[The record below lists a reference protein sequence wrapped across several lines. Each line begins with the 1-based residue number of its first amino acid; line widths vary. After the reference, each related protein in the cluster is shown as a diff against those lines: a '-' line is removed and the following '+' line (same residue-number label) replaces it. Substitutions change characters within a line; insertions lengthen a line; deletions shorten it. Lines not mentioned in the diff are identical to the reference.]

1 MGNDSIIDL
10 EKREQILRCNQ
21 VKLAII
27 WVNLIGPPISL
38 IFLIFSIL
46 RMILIKKRKTFLT
59 SIIILIFASEI
70 IQCLS
75 KLLQILKYSFK
86 NERNDKTIKDR
97 DTPRGI
103 ICQIQITSA
112 IFSDLCSLLGTL
124 LLSFRCYDV
133 IKNKNRLFDK
143 KLHGILSVIIVIVFS
158 AIVSI
163 SFLFIDRK
171 VTKGNISY
179 RYDLRDRCSYWCWLE
194 HIPSFC
200 CLPLY
205 WLILIFNIYFACKT
219 NSYLKMGYTKLIEA
233 SKVIVEQ
240 KDDLKDSFNGETED
254 NDTPENKNSQS
265 KEKKEKLIILSNEEK
280 ERIEQLKLM
289 RIKCLIYPCVTI
301 VYWLFAA
308 TYRIIDD
315 TVMIDYDTGDP
326 QRGADK
332 EREDFQNHPFFHFI
346 VQFFLFTYTLFS
358 SIRGIL
364 YGFSFIVFEEKI
376 FFDFFKRC
384 FKKFYKETELEKE
397 EESARNT
404 RNTRNINSISSNSE
418 KSKEI
423 QKEEDNEENN

>member
-1 MGNDSIIDL
+1 
-10 EKREQILRCNQ
+10 
-21 VKLAII
+21 
-27 WVNLIGPPISL
+27 
-38 IFLIFSIL
+38 
-46 RMILIKKRKTFLT
+46 
-59 SIIILIFASEI
+59 
-70 IQCLS
+70 
-75 KLLQILKYSFK
+75 
-86 NERNDKTIKDR
+86 
-97 DTPRGI
+97 
-103 ICQIQITSA
+103 
-112 IFSDLCSLLGTL
+112 
-124 LLSFRCYDV
+124 
-133 IKNKNRLFDK
+133 
-143 KLHGILSVIIVIVFS
+143 
-158 AIVSI
+158 
-163 SFLFIDRK
+163 
-171 VTKGNISY
+171 
-179 RYDLRDRCSYWCWLE
+179 
-194 HIPSFC
+194 
-200 CLPLY
+200 
-205 WLILIFNIYFACKT
+205 
-219 NSYLKMGYTKLIEA
+219 
-233 SKVIVEQ
+233 
-240 KDDLKDSFNGETED
+240 
-254 NDTPENKNSQS
+254 
-265 KEKKEKLIILSNEEK
+265 
-280 ERIEQLKLM
+280 M